1 MSRTYHFPR
10 LWSTFCNAFG
20 LQLDKK
26 RILIV
31 IMSAMTGIYTMKQ
44 GKRAKGR
51 SPMKLYKY
59 FKHQKGIFE
68 VYLTHE
74 PLLTSH

>member
-1 MSRTYHFPR
+1 
-10 LWSTFCNAFG
+10 
-20 LQLDKK
+20 
-26 RILIV
+26 
-31 IMSAMTGIYTMKQ
+31 MSAMTGIYTMKQ